1 MIGLGIYVRTI
12 VIRRLIRPSGN
23 SAKIVIRP
31 NDIRLGFYIW
41 FNSENKTHVLNINSL
56 FHNHESD

>member
-31 NDIRLGFYIW
+31 NDIRPNDIRLGFYIW
-41 FNSENKTHVLNINSL
+41 FNSENKTRVKY
-56 FHNHESD
+56 